1 MIDDTISDLWG
12 LLLKRLRG
20 NLRYPVYVRQVGNLM
35 AVRLYGYRNEVNM
48 AGKTKDM
55 SQGSPMKLIL
65 SFAIPMLLGML
76 FQSC

>member
-55 SQGSPMKLIL
+55 SQG
-65 SFAIPMLLGML
+65 
-76 FQSC
+76 